1 MMLNAT
7 FVGSL
12 DALRAPQVRDVTS
25 VQRVCVLAT
34 AAAFR
39 GLGEAIAEVLAL
51 PVWGDATLT
60 GVEAIDRLSANDVT
74 VLDEVASADL
84 VVLVEGAALHARS
97 VWRASALGDVLA
109 ASRLVAVGSVGSV
122 LGATMIDPRGG
133 APTTGMGLFD
143 DVVISVRAG
152 VEQTLRTRDLLG
164 TRHTLVELG
173 PRSVVTYEGTWR
185 IRVGEGLVVTR
196 AGVPTSL

>member
-1 MMLNAT
+1 MMNIT

-12 DALRAPQVRDVTS
+12 DALRAPQVLDVTTA
-25 VQRVCVLAT
+25 QHVCVLAT
-34 AAAFR
+34 AAAYR
-39 GLGEAIAEVLAL
+39 GPGEAIAEVLAL
-51 PVWGDATLT
+51 PVWSGATLT
-60 GVEAIDRLSANDVT
+60 GVEAINRLSANDVA

-84 VVLVEGAALHARS
+84 VVLVEGAVLHARS

-122 LGATMIDPRGG
+122 LGTTMIDPRGG

-143 DVVISVRAG
+143 DVVLSVGAG
-152 VEQTLRTRDLLG
+152 VEQTSRTRDLLG

-173 PRSVVTYEGTWR
+173 SRSVVTYEGTWR
-185 IRVGEGLVVTR
+185 IRVGEDLVVTR
-196 AGVPTSL
+196 AGLPTSL